1 MKNSKP
7 LGVLKVIY
15 KGETNFYL
23 INQQVSQKQIDDTVN
38 MILRGYPHDVEIDYE
53 EERDVSRLI

>member
-1 MKNSKP
+1 MKNSNP

-15 KGETNFYL
+15 RGKKNFYL

-38 MILRGYPHDVEIDYE
+38 MILRGYPHDIEIDYE
-53 EERDVSRLI
+53 EECDVSRLI

>member
-1 MKNSKP
+1 MKNSNP

-15 KGETNFYL
+15 KGKTNFYL
-23 INQQVSQKQIDDTVN
+23 INQEVSQKQIDDTVN

-53 EERDVSRLI
+53 EECDVSRLI